1 MASQTRSGR
10 NVNRPALLAEEQWRP
25 EDQQRRRE
33 RRRRLQREQLNGEQL
48 LIEDGDVDLEEDELE
63 FGNEEEQVDG
73 GVGNEEEYGNLA
85 ERREAQVPET
95 RVTLPE
101 EECLDGW
108 HIIDKLGAEECFH
121 CTFPTMQDVPGG
133 FQLIWTQALATV
145 LTREVEAESSLAKQ
159 RALKWFCFLSQ
170 GLLRTQRRG
179 AKAGVHVAVGC
190 G

>member
-1 MASQTRSGR
+1 MWMQ
-10 NVNRPALLAEEQWRP
+10 EE
-25 EDQQRRRE
+25 
-33 RRRRLQREQLNGEQL
+33 REQQQGVQADANDEEFEEVEIGE
-48 LIEDGDVDLEEDELE
+48 G
-63 FGNEEEQVDG
+63 EQVDG

-85 ERREAQVPET
+85 ERREAQVPGT

-190 G
+190 GPGEGEREQRRAGRRQTRQQEKTEEAEKVL